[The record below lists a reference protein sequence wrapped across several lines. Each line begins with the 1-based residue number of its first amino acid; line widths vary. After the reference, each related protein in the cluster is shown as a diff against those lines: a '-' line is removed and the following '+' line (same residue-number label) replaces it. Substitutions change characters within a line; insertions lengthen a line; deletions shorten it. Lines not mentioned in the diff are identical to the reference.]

1 MWPFNSSNENPNFGF
16 QVELVQ
22 KSENGNK
29 VFAGYGFRVLEMKSE
44 EGKTV
49 YQLRVKD
56 NLLLEWGLVGTFRNT
71 SDVRRKVAQM
81 DYTSKEK
88 SFLSL

>member
-1 MWPFNSSNENPNFGF
+1 MWPFSSSSSNPNFGF

-22 KSENGNK
+22 KLENGNK

-44 EGKTV
+44 EGKIV

-56 NLLLEWGLVGTFRNT
+56 NLLLEWGLIGTFRST
-71 SDVRRKVAQM
+71 SEVRRKVAQM
-81 DYTSKEK
+81 DYASEEK

>member
-1 MWPFNSSNENPNFGF
+1 MWPFSSSNANPNFGF

-22 KSENGNK
+22 KLKNGNK

-56 NLLLEWGLVGTFRNT
+56 NLLLEWELIGTFRST
-71 SDVRRKVAQM
+71 SEVRRKVAQS
-81 DYTSKEK
+81 DYTSEK

>member
-1 MWPFNSSNENPNFGF
+1 MWPFSSNNANPNFGF

-22 KSENGNK
+22 KLENGNK

-44 EGKTV
+44 EGNTV

-56 NLLLEWGLVGTFRNT
+56 NLLLEWGLIGTFR
-71 SDVRRKVAQM
+71 SPSEVRRMVAQS
-81 DYTSKEK
+81 DYTSEEK

>member
-1 MWPFNSSNENPNFGF
+1 MWPFNSKSANPNLGF

-22 KSENGNK
+22 KLENGNK

-56 NLLLEWGLVGTFRNT
+56 NLLLEWRLIGTFKNS
-71 SDVRRKVAQM
+71 SDVRKKVAQI
-81 DYTSKEK
+81 DHSSEEK